1 MVSPIMSAKN
11 PKDKDELVL
20 LERQHKN
27 LVEKKSQL
35 EEEVDLLKCESN
47 SRSLWLKN
55 MLEMDRGAIARIK
68 DMQNNAEQDLKLM
81 TGKLKLAEVEAV
93 ELSEKL
99 KEKEIPKIYDVVGIG
114 DIKDLKYNLIFRRIS
129 LLPEF
134 YSVLVQN
141 FCSIYCFSET
151 FEQTI

>member
-35 EEEVDLLKCESN
+35 EEEVDLLKCGSN

-99 KEKEIPKIYDVVGIG
+99 KEKEIPKI
-114 DIKDLKYNLIFRRIS
+114 
-129 LLPEF
+129 
-134 YSVLVQN
+134 
-141 FCSIYCFSET
+141 
-151 FEQTI
+151 

>member
-1 MVSPIMSAKN
+1 MLIVYCPFTFEQFQKSAESVNGQPYHERRTGN
-11 PKDKDELVL
+11 PKNKDELVS

-27 LVEKKSQL
+27 LVDKKGQL

-99 KEKEIPKIYDVVGIG
+99 KEKEIPKI
-114 DIKDLKYNLIFRRIS
+114 
-129 LLPEF
+129 
-134 YSVLVQN
+134 
-141 FCSIYCFSET
+141 
-151 FEQTI
+151 

>member
-11 PKDKDELVL
+11 PKDNDELVS

-99 KEKEIPKIYDVVGIG
+99 KEKEIPKNSLTHQHP
-114 DIKDLKYNLIFRRIS
+114 DLNLPNQIHLPNHILK
-129 LLPEF
+129 LLNRC
-134 YSVLVQN
+134 VLCV
-141 FCSIYCFSET
+141 
-151 FEQTI
+151 

>member
-93 ELSEKL
+93 ELSKKL

-134 YSVLVQN
+134 YYVLALN
-141 FCSIYCFSET
+141 F
-151 FEQTI
+151 

>member
-1 MVSPIMSAKN
+1 MVSPIMSAGN
-11 PKDKDELVL
+11 PKNNDELVS

-27 LVEKKSQL
+27 LVDKKGQL

-81 TGKLKLAEVEAV
+81 TGKFKLAEVEAV

-99 KEKEIPKIYDVVGIG
+99 KEKEIPK
-114 DIKDLKYNLIFRRIS
+114 N
-129 LLPEF
+129 
-134 YSVLVQN
+134 
-141 FCSIYCFSET
+141 
-151 FEQTI
+151 